1 MFVFFRWG
9 MLVRVVKGKVMGE
22 SWSQWT
28 NSVNVEDHAPIPGI
42 AERVPVIA
50 ERVPERAKVMVA
62 NEEDRDLPKDRID
75 LMSNL
80 IVMLISPLL
89 FVDCTHLKPLYVTSM
104 NCEFVELIPPPT
116 QNGAFRLLS
125 MLTWY
130 ERKNPSIENWS
141 KSGLDMKILG
151 QFDML
156 TWFSTLRYPCIIH

>member
-1 MFVFFRWG
+1 M
-9 MLVRVVKGKVMGE
+9 
-22 SWSQWT
+22 
-28 NSVNVEDHAPIPGI
+28 EDHAPIPGI

-50 ERVPERAKVMVA
+50 ERVPERAEAKVMVV

-125 MLTWY
+125 MLT
-130 ERKNPSIENWS
+130 
-141 KSGLDMKILG
+141 
-151 QFDML
+151 
-156 TWFSTLRYPCIIH
+156 

>member
-1 MFVFFRWG
+1 M
-9 MLVRVVKGKVMGE
+9 VV
-22 SWSQWT
+22 
-28 NSVNVEDHAPIPGI
+28 
-42 AERVPVIA
+42 
-50 ERVPERAKVMVA
+50 

-104 NCEFVELIPPPT
+104 NCEFVELIPPPHSKRCFQT
-116 QNGAFRLLS
+116 TEYAYMMREEKS
-125 MLTWY
+125 K
-130 ERKNPSIENWS
+130 R

-156 TWFSTLRYPCIIH
+156 T

>member
-104 NCEFVELIPPPT
+104 NCEFVELIPPPPLKT
-116 QNGAFRLLS
+116 VLLDYWVC
-125 MLTWY
+125 LHDT
-130 ERKNPSIENWS
+130 RGKIQALKIEARVDLIW
-141 KSGLDMKILG
+141 K
-151 QFDML
+151 F
-156 TWFSTLRYPCIIH
+156 

>member
-1 MFVFFRWG
+1 M
-9 MLVRVVKGKVMGE
+9 
-22 SWSQWT
+22 
-28 NSVNVEDHAPIPGI
+28 EDHAPIPGI

-89 FVDCTHLKPLYVTSM
+89 FVDCTHLKPLFVTSM

-125 MLTWY
+125 MLT
-130 ERKNPSIENWS
+130 
-141 KSGLDMKILG
+141 
-151 QFDML
+151 
-156 TWFSTLRYPCIIH
+156 